1 MTIRYSSAITAI
13 LFALVLVGMIFGA
26 QPAQGYSTPPPGIQS
41 PVASNI
47 HYSLDAA
54 DPSHI
59 AAVSFTLPS
68 VDRAYVALTVRVKL
82 DSTWYACAWSGAS
95 WRCETPAGPAIA
107 LVEQLQVAVGQ

>member
-1 MTIRYSSAITAI
+1 MTIKYSSAITAI

-41 PVASNI
+41 PIASNI

-54 DPSHI
+54 DPSRI

-68 VDRAYVALTVRVKL
+68 VDRAHVAVRVRVKL
-82 DSTWYACAWSGAS
+82 DNTWYACARSGAS
-95 WRCETPAGPAIA
+95 WRCETPAGLAMA
-107 LVEQLQVAVGQ
+107 LVEHLQVAVGQ

>member
-13 LFALVLVGMIFGA
+13 LFVLVLAGMIFGA
-26 QPAQGYSTPPPGIQS
+26 QPAQGYSTLLPGIQS
-41 PVASNI
+41 PVARNI

-68 VDRAYVALTVRVKL
+68 VDRVHVTTTVRVKL
-82 DSTWYACAWSGAS
+82 DNIWYDCAWSAAS

-107 LVEQLQVAVGQ
+107 PIEQLQVAVGQ

>member
-13 LFALVLVGMIFGA
+13 LFTLVLAGMIFGA

-47 HYSLDAA
+47 HYSIDA
-54 DPSHI
+54 DPSRI

-68 VDRAYVALTVRVKL
+68 VDRTHVATTVRVKL